1 MIRIA
6 LMAGVLL
13 TAAWAFPAGAAV
25 TSSDASGF
33 AIENSAAIAADRAD
47 LFALLAQP
55 GRWWNSDHTYSGDA
69 RNMTLDPAVSGC
81 FCERIPGRDG
91 APDGV
96 IEHARIIYAAPP
108 AVLRMVGSFG
118 PLQAEAVV
126 GTLTFAIK
134 PGAEGKG
141 SAVTMTYV
149 VGGYVRG
156 GADKLAPVVDMVMGQ
171 QLAGLKRAAEM
182 AAATP

>member
-1 MIRIA
+1 MIRKSLTIA
-6 LMAGVLL
+6 MLLPGLWAG
-13 TAAWAFPAGAAV
+13 GAPGAV
-25 TSSDASGF
+25 TSAEASGF
-33 AIENSAAIAADRAD
+33 AIEHRAD
-47 LFALLAQP
+47 IAVDRDALFALLTQP
-55 GRWWNSDHTYSGDA
+55 GLWWNSDHSYSGDA
-69 RNMTLDPAVSGC
+69 RNMTLDPAVGGC

-108 AVLRMVGSFG
+108 AALRMVGSLG

-134 PGAEGKG
+134 PGADGKG
-141 SAVTMTYV
+141 SVATMTYV

-171 QLAGLKRAAEM
+171 QLEGLKRTAE
-182 AAATP
+182 AAAGR

>member
-1 MIRIA
+1 MIRKRLTIA
-6 LMAGVLL
+6 MLLPGLWAGS
-13 TAAWAFPAGAAV
+13 ADGAV
-25 TSSDASGF
+25 TSSEASGF
-33 AIENSAAIAADRAD
+33 AIEHRADIAVDRAA

-55 GRWWNSDHTYSGDA
+55 GLWWNSDHSYSGDA
-69 RNMTLDPAVSGC
+69 RNMTLDPAIGGC
-81 FCERIPGRDG
+81 FCETIPGRNG

-108 AVLRMVGSFG
+108 AALRLVGSLG

-126 GTLTFAIK
+126 GTLTFAIRA
-134 PGAEGKG
+134 GADGKG

-156 GADKLAPVVDMVMGQ
+156 GADKLASAVDMVMGQ
-171 QLAGLKRAAEM
+171 QLAGLKRAAE
-182 AAATP
+182 TQTKR